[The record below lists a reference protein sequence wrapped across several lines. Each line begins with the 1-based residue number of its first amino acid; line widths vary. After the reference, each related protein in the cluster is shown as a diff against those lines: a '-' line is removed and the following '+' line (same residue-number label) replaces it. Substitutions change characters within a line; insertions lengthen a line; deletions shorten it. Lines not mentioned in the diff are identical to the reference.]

1 MKLHTTSSADI
12 IQECRVMFGVKSV
25 SKSIFFLLGNGQTY
39 ATRGVPYFRVS
50 RIFMSRIFHPCI
62 LVPHFHVPQ
71 FHVSHFQR
79 PRLHIVQYLS
89 VTHRHRIK
97 TVEWIELCFDIDV
110 ALAALLYG

>member
-1 MKLHTTSSADI
+1 M
-12 IQECRVMFGVKSV
+12 
-25 SKSIFFLLGNGQTY
+25 Y

-79 PRLHIVQYLS
+79 PRCGKHNVIQPEAHS
-89 VTHRHRIK
+89 VLQCHRRK
-97 TVEWIELCFDIDV
+97 TEPRPQLTCAEILMTN
-110 ALAALLYG
+110 